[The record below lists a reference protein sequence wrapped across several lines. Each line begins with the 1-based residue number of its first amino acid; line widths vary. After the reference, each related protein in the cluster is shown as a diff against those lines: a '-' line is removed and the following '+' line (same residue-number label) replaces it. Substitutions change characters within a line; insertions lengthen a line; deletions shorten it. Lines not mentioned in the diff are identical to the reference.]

1 MKKCAIFSGGEIKK
15 LSSVETT
22 HLKDFLIISAD
33 AGYLYTQELGI
44 TTDIIV
50 GDFDTLGYVPE
61 NVNEVIRHI
70 PEKDDT
76 DTMLAVKT
84 ALERNCEYI
93 EIYGA
98 LGGRLDH
105 AFANIQALSYIKS
118 HGADGRIIS
127 DNEIITLLCNE
138 KALYQRKNGYSVS
151 LFSYTNE
158 CIAVTETGV
167 KYPLDNYTLKSDF
180 PLGVSNEITENFAQI
195 SVKCGKLLII
205 ESKI

>member
-1 MKKCAIFSGGEIKK
+1 MKSCAIISGGVIED

-22 HLKDFLIISAD
+22 HLKDFLIICAD
-33 AGYLYTQELGI
+33 AGYLYTQKLGI

-50 GDFDTLGYVPE
+50 GDFDTLGFVPE

-76 DTMLAVKT
+76 DTMMAVKT
-84 ALERNCEYI
+84 ALDKGCSYI

-118 HGADGRIIS
+118 NGADGRIIS
-127 DNEIITLLCNE
+127 DNEVIMLLCNE
-138 KALYQRKNGYSVS
+138 KALLQRKQGYSLS
-151 LFSYTNE
+151 LFSYTDQ
-158 CIAVTETGV
+158 CKGVTETGV
-167 KYPLDNYTLKSDF
+167 KYPLKDYTLKSDF
-180 PLGVSNEITENFAQI
+180 PLGVCNEITEEFAEI

-205 ESKI
+205 QSKI